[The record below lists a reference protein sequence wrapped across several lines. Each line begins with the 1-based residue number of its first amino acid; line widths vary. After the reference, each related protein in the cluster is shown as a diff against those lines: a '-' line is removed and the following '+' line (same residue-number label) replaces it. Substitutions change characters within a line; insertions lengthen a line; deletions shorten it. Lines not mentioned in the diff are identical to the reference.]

1 MDDIENSKH
10 ASLALTSFHV
20 ENDQTKIKEKFLCVK
35 LDFSI
40 IPSLIIKIFYDTFE
54 VIILM
59 LGSLFKINNKFEVL
73 LL

>member
-1 MDDIENSKH
+1 MFPPFESRLFCLH
-10 ASLALTSFHV
+10 L
-20 ENDQTKIKEKFLCVK
+20 KIKKDNSLYVK

-40 IPSLIIKIFYDTFE
+40 IASLIIKIFYDTFE